1 MRPELTPLATFRVE
15 LDPIL
20 ELGASPWGRR
30 RIINIVGGSFE
41 GPRLSGEILPGGA
54 DWQVVHPD
62 ASASIDTRYTLRT
75 RDGALIYLQTSGI
88 RHGPPEVMAR
98 LAGGEEVDPAEYYFR
113 LFCRFETGAP
123 GYHWLNR
130 SLAVASGRRTPGAV
144 LYDAYEVR

>member
-1 MRPELTPLATFRVE
+1 MSLELAPLAAFRVE

-20 ELGASPWGRR
+20 ELGDSPWGRR
-30 RIINIVGGSFE
+30 RIINIAGGSFE

-54 DWQVVHPD
+54 DWQVVHHD

-75 RDGALIYLQTSGI
+75 HDGVLIYLQTTGI

-98 LAGGEEVDPAEYYFR
+98 LARGEEVNPAEYYFR

-123 GYHWLNR
+123 AYRWLNR
-130 SLAVASGRRTPGAV
+130 SLAVASGMRTSDAV